1 MKLLRAS
8 VLSGWNIHHPHSVIR
23 QEVDLQACADL
34 SSGSAGHDFAKRF
47 TERYEA
53 LPTLVPVPD
62 GGMDADF
69 LERLHSAEGAPFA
82 EVLLQAV
89 AAVERSM
96 AFAAHRLHGVGFKEL
111 VPGSKPGHA
120 LLVWR
125 CRVPR
130 ISRRT
135 AAVALLGIEELLP
148 EALRRVR
155 RAGRRDFA
163 AAFRELSRLARQAGR
178 LSPSTTLLA
187 DAADRRGIPWDWI
200 GRQHLR
206 LGQGS
211 FQQQVLASMTGDTS
225 FQAMRLAS
233 DKQVTHDMLE
243 DLRLP
248 VPRQAV
254 VDTLEE
260 ARAAARAIGYPLA
273 VKPLSGGKGGGVT
286 AGVRDADEL
295 RVAFER
301 ANRSRGRVLV
311 EAFVPGDDHRL
322 LVIHGRFVAA
332 VKRLPPAITGD
343 GRSSI
348 AELVE
353 ELNRDPSRDE
363 LRRHRVTLDGELK
376 RLLARAGHE
385 LDTVLPEG
393 EVLALRSTA
402 NVSTGGCAIDVTDQ
416 VHPDNREMA
425 VRAIEAIGL
434 DVGGVDFLTQD
445 IRRSFREGG
454 GIVEVNARPGLRPHT
469 WPVEGQSRDVAGALV
484 EALFPNGSSGRVPVA
499 MVAGAEGSGLAA
511 LALDQLLRSAG
522 TTVGLVTTDGAF
534 VNGEPAGPENASR
547 PRATQSLLRDPRVE
561 TFVST
566 ASPRQLVARGIGHE
580 QCDVAALLGTA
591 TSARSGQALRAFELL
606 VEATRGSLAVR
617 AGSRRAMRA
626 VEGVDP
632 DRLILISSSSE
643 NARLRRHVEAG
654 GRAVMVAIEQG
665 ERVLVLAH
673 GSRSLLSLP
682 VKAVPALSVRFTRR
696 RVEAQ
701 LFAVA
706 LAHGLGLA
714 PHEIV
719 FALRNGRPAPR
730 SRRRSAVAPVS
741 APASAS
747 AS

>member
-8 VLSGWNIHHPHSVIR
+8 VLSGWNVHHEHSVIR
-23 QEVDLQACADL
+23 QEVDLQSCADL
-34 SSGSAGHDFAKRF
+34 TSAGAGHDFAKRF
-47 TERYEA
+47 TERFDA
-53 LPTLVPVPD
+53 LPTFVPVPD
-62 GGMDADF
+62 GGMDAEF
-69 LERLHSAEGAPFA
+69 LARLHSTEGAPLA
-82 EVLLQAV
+82 EVLLEAI

-96 AFAAHRLHGVGFKEL
+96 AFAMHRLHGIGFQQ
-111 VPGSKPGHA
+111 VAPGSKAGRA

-125 CRVPR
+125 CRVPG

-135 AAVALLGIEELLP
+135 AAVALLGVEELLP
-148 EALRRVR
+148 ESLRRAP
-155 RAGRRDFA
+155 RAGARDFDA
-163 AAFRELSRLARQAGR
+163 TLRALSRLARQSGR

-187 DAADRRGIPWDWI
+187 DAADRRGIPWEWL

-206 LGQGS
+206 LGQGA

-233 DKQVTHDMLE
+233 DKQITHDLLE

-248 VPRQAV
+248 VPRQAL

-260 ARAAARAIGYPLA
+260 ALGAARTIGYPLA
-273 VKPLSGGKGGGVT
+273 VKPLTGKKGGGVT

-301 ANRSRGRVLV
+301 AARNGDRVLV

-332 VKRLPPAITGD
+332 VRRVPPAITGD

-353 ELNRDPSRDE
+353 ELNRDPYRDE
-363 LRRHRVTLDGELK
+363 LRRCRVTLDDELA
-376 RLLARAGHE
+376 RLLARAGHRLE
-385 LDTVLPEG
+385 TVLPEG

-402 NVSTGGCAIDVTDQ
+402 NVSTGGCAIDVTDE

-425 VRAIEAIGL
+425 VRAIEAVGL
-434 DVGGVDFLTQD
+434 DVGGVDFLTED
-445 IRRSFREGG
+445 IRRSYRQGG

-469 WPVEGQSRDVAGALV
+469 WPVEGASRDVASTLV

-499 MVAGAEGSGLAA
+499 IIGGADGSGLAA
-511 LALDQLLRSAG
+511 HALDQLLRSAG

-534 VNGEPAGPENASR
+534 VNGEPAGPEKASR
-547 PRATQSLLRDPRVE
+547 PRATRALLRDPRVE

-580 QCDVAALLGTA
+580 QCEVAAILGT
-591 TSARSGQALRAFELL
+591 TTGARSGARALRGFQLL
-606 VEATRGSLAVR
+606 AQATRGTLVIR

-632 DRLILISSSSE
+632 DRLILISSISD
-643 NARLRRHVEAG
+643 NVRLLRHVESG
-654 GRAVMVAIEQG
+654 GRAVMVATEQG
-665 ERVLVLAH
+665 ERVIVLAH
-673 GSRSLLSLP
+673 GSRTLLSLP
-682 VKAVPALSVRFTRR
+682 IKAVPALSVRATRQ

-730 SRRRSAVAPVS
+730 SRRASAVAPVS
-741 APASAS
+741 ASAS
-747 AS
+747 A

>member
-8 VLSGWNIHHPHSVIR
+8 VLSGCNVHYPHSVVR
-23 QEVDLQACADL
+23 QEVDLQSCADL

-47 TERYEA
+47 TERFES

-62 GGMDADF
+62 GGMDVDF
-69 LERLHSAEGAPFA
+69 LERLHTAEGAPFA
-82 EVLLQAV
+82 EVLLQAI
-89 AAVERSM
+89 ATVERSM

-111 VPGSKPGHA
+111 VPGSKPGRA

-148 EALRRVR
+148 ESLRRAR
-155 RAGRRDFA
+155 RASRRDFA
-163 AAFRELSRLARQAGR
+163 AAFRALSRLARRGGR

-187 DAADRRGIPWDWI
+187 DAADRRGIPWERL
-200 GRQHLR
+200 GGQYLR

-211 FQQQVLASMTGDTS
+211 FQQQVVSSMTGETS
-225 FQAMRLAS
+225 FHAMKLAS
-233 DKQVTHDMLE
+233 DKRVTHDLLE

-248 VPRQAV
+248 VPRQAL
-254 VDTLEE
+254 VDTLDE
-260 ARAAARAIGYPLA
+260 ALGAARAIGYPLA

-301 ANRSRGRVLV
+301 ATRSRGRVLV

-332 VKRLPPAITGD
+332 VKRLPPVITGD

-353 ELNRDPSRDE
+353 ELNRDPYRDE
-363 LRRHRVTLDGELK
+363 LRRHRVTLDDELK

-445 IRRSFREGG
+445 IRRSYREGG

-469 WPVEGQSRDVAGALV
+469 WPVEGESRDVAGALV
-484 EALFPNGSSGRVPVA
+484 EALLPNGSTGRVPVA
-499 MVAGAEGSGLAA
+499 MVAGAQGSGLAA
-511 LALDQLLRSAG
+511 HALDQLLRSAG
-522 TTVGLVTTDGAF
+522 TTVGLATTDGAF

-547 PRATQSLLRDPRVE
+547 PRATHSLLRNPRVE
-561 TFVST
+561 TLVST
-566 ASPRQLVARGIGHE
+566 ASPRQLVARGVGHE
-580 QCDVAALLGTA
+580 QCEVAAILGTTA
-591 TSARSGQALRAFELL
+591 GGRSGAQALRGFQLL
-606 VEATRGSLAVR
+606 VQATRGSLAVR

-626 VEGVDP
+626 VEGMDP
-632 DRLILISSSSE
+632 DRLILISSISE
-643 NARLRRHVEAG
+643 NVRLRRHVEAG
-654 GRAVMVAIEQG
+654 GRAVMVATEQG
-665 ERVLVLAH
+665 ERVIVLAH
-673 GSRSLLSLP
+673 GSRTLLSLP
-682 VKAVPALSVRFTRR
+682 VKAVPALSVRFTRQ

-719 FALRNGRPAPR
+719 LALRSGRPAPR
-730 SRRRSAVAPVS
+730 SRRPSAV

-747 AS
+747 ASA